1 MKRFFLPFRRC
12 FSLALFLL
20 VLMLPLMSSAYV
32 YRICVD
38 GFYYDIDS
46 ETMTATL
53 TYEGDRNYYQGLS
66 GVIEIPSSI
75 IGTYDNLPYTV
86 TSIKGAFSHCTDIT
100 SVIIP
105 NTVTRIDTRAFYF
118 CRNLQSLTIPSSVT
132 HIGSEAFYFCG
143 FSSISIPNSVT
154 TIDKG
159 AFHSC
164 ENLVEIT
171 IPESVTEISDWLFA
185 HCHNLETINLPN
197 TITSVGDGAFSYCYK
212 LANLELPSSVTSI
225 GEHVFSESNNLT
237 HLTLPNALVEIKKET
252 FWNLKGLKSVKLG
265 DRLETIGDKA
275 FYGCSALESISSIPA
290 SVKSIG
296 WEAFYGCDMLADI
309 EVLNPDVHIGWQA
322 FFDTLWFR
330 NQSKEPGLVVYLGD
344 IAYCGKF
351 SVDDLEDVDTCVIIR
366 EGTKSIA
373 ANAFYG
379 ISNLN
384 IDLPNSLTFIDEYA
398 FYHSLICVKIP
409 NSVKRIGR
417 SAFENSSIK
426 SVCIPE
432 SVDTIGCLAFAG
444 TDKDVTLCG
453 NAKVGYS
460 YSEYIYNHEKKRSA
474 FDRINTLC
482 LMPTVKDISN
492 YLFQPKVIYSF
503 GSEPPRCNN
512 KSFNMEGIGTPP
524 VVHVPAGTKEAY
536 SNAEY
541 WNQFTIVD
549 DAVQPMT
556 LKCDKDTIM
565 VHADEIFDY
574 PSVSLAPTDA
584 NVPLTWVS
592 SRDNIVLP
600 YNNNKLRATR
610 PGEADLYVTCA
621 NLIDTCHI
629 IVIGEKL
636 EMHLD
641 QTEVRL
647 ELGQELTLHAS
658 HTPEDASTKYYIRN
672 TDPKVVSITTNADNS
687 VITLHPNKCGTATIT
702 VGFDMFAN
710 NYYSVPAT
718 CTVTVSS
725 PKELNGDGYVDVG
738 DVNAVLEN
746 ILAGGLDPN
755 LDVNGD
761 GEVNVGDVNA
771 LLEFILELK

>member
-1 MKRFFLPFRRC
+1 
-12 FSLALFLL
+12 
-20 VLMLPLMSSAYV
+20 MSSAYV

-86 TSIKGAFSHCTDIT
+86 TSIKGAFSHCTNIT

-118 CRNLQSLTIPSSVT
+118 CRNLQNLTIPSSVT
-132 HIGSEAFYFCG
+132 HIGSEAFEYCG
-143 FSSISIPNSVT
+143 FNSISIPNSVT
-154 TIDKG
+154 TIDKD

-164 ENLVEIT
+164 ENLVEII
-171 IPESVTEISDWLFA
+171 IPESVTEISDGLFA

-197 TITSVGDGAFSYCYK
+197 TITSVGDRAFSYCYK

-275 FYGCSALESISSIPA
+275 FYGCSALESISIPA

-296 WEAFYGCDMLADI
+296 SEAFYGCDMLADI
-309 EVLNPDVHIGWQA
+309 EVLNPEVHIGEWA
-322 FFDTLWFR
+322 FYDTLWYR
-330 NQSKEPGLVVYLGD
+330 NQAAKPDLIIYLGD
-344 IAYCGKF
+344 IALRGKAP
-351 SVDDLEDVDTCVIIR
+351 VDDFDNPLVDTCYVVR

-373 ANAFYG
+373 AYAFEHNPVLK
-379 ISNLN
+379 S
-384 IDLPNSLTFIDEYA
+384 IDLPNSLTVIDEYA
-398 FYHSLICVKIP
+398 FASSLNCVNIP

-417 SAFENSSIK
+417 YAFENCDLK

-432 SVDTIGCLAFAG
+432 SVDTIGYHAFAG

-460 YSEYIYNHEKKRSA
+460 YSLYGEKRSA
-474 FDRINTLC
+474 FDKILTLC
-482 LMPTVKDISN
+482 LMPAVKDISN

-503 GSEPPRCNN
+503 GSEPPRCNA

-524 VVHVPAGTKEAY
+524 VVHVPAGAKEAY

-541 WNQFTIVD
+541 WNQFTILD
-549 DAVQPMT
+549 DAVQPMS
-556 LKCDKDTIM
+556 LKLDKDTI
-565 VHADEIFDY
+565 VVQADEIFDY
-574 PSVSLAPTDA
+574 PGVTLAPADA
-584 NVPLTWVS
+584 NVPLTWAANRS
-592 SRDNIVLP
+592 DIVLP
-600 YNNNKLRATR
+600 SDNNKIRAVR
-610 PGEADLYVTCA
+610 PGEADIYVTCA
-621 NLIDTCHI
+621 NLIDTCH
-629 IVIGEKL
+629 VVVTGERL
-636 EMHLD
+636 EMQLD
-641 QTEVRL
+641 KTDVHL
-647 ELGQELTLHAS
+647 ELGQKLTLHAS
-658 HTPEDASTKYYIRN
+658 HTPEDAATTYYVTNSNRA
-672 TDPKVVSITTNADNS
+672 VVTTTTNADNS
-687 VITLHPNKCGTATIT
+687 EITLHTHKCGTATIT

-761 GEVNVGDVNA
+761 GKVNVGDVNA